1 MKFAIITL
9 TLLLTSM
16 IFILEVSKAHAT
28 HIDVYSIQFEDHDGD
43 TVEKLYY
50 AAGADLSEVQ
60 LPEAPAR
67 VGYQFV
73 GWSEVLPES
82 MPHAH
87 LIYEPVYV
95 QLQVLKITI

>member
-28 HIDVYSIQFEDHDGD
+28 HIEVYSIQFEDHEGD

-50 AAGADLSEVQ
+50 AAGADLSDVE
-60 LPEAPAR
+60 LPEAPIR
-67 VGYQFV
+67 EGYQFV
-73 GWSEVLPES
+73 GWSEVLPEH
-82 MPHAH
+82 MPNAH
-87 LIYEPVYV
+87 LIYEPIYV
-95 QLQVLKITI
+95 QVQVLKMTI